1 MSQFKGGP
9 LVKSKLIKQEQGNA
23 LIEVVAFA
31 AIGFGLVLTLG
42 FQMLEQERKVLE
54 LKSLSRNAMR
64 SFLLSPS
71 IDIFDEVFRLQS
83 DSQLLAQESL
93 SVSTSCLQAE
103 CSKPN
108 TLIWLE
114 LQAGDL
120 SAKAFGVTGG

>member
-1 MSQFKGGP
+1 M
-9 LVKSKLIKQEQGNA
+9 KSRMTRQDQGSA

-42 FQMLEQERKVLE
+42 FQLLEQERKVLE

-64 SFLLSPS
+64 SYLLSPS
-71 IDIFDEVFRLQS
+71 GDLFDEVSRLQS
-83 DSQLLAQESL
+83 GSRQLADESL
-93 SVSTSCLQAE
+93 SVSTSCLLAE
-103 CSKPN
+103 CDKPN

-114 LQAGDL
+114 LQVGNL

>member
-1 MSQFKGGP
+1 M
-9 LVKSKLIKQEQGNA
+9 KSKLIKQEQGNA

-71 IDIFDEVFRLQS
+71 ADIFDEVFRLQT
-83 DSQLLAQESL
+83 DSRLLAEENL

-103 CSKPN
+103 CVKPN

-114 LQAGDL
+114 LKAGDL

>member
-1 MSQFKGGP
+1 M
-9 LVKSKLIKQEQGNA
+9 KSRVIRQEQGSA

-42 FQMLEQERKVLE
+42 FQLLEQERKVLE

-64 SFLLSPS
+64 SYLLSPTE
-71 IDIFDEVFRLQS
+71 DLFDEVSMLQS
-83 DSQLLAQESL
+83 NSRLLVKENL
-93 SVSTSCLQAE
+93 SVSTSCLQSE
-103 CSKPN
+103 CDKPN

-114 LQAGDL
+114 LQLGDL

>member
-1 MSQFKGGP
+1 MKNR
-9 LVKSKLIKQEQGNA
+9 LANEEQGSA

-31 AIGFGLVLTLG
+31 AIAFGLVLTLG

-64 SFLLSPS
+64 SFLISTAG
-71 IDIFDEVFRLQS
+71 DVFDEVFRLQS
-83 DSQLLAQESL
+83 QSRLLAEESL

-103 CSKPN
+103 CDKPN

-114 LQAGDL
+114 LQIGDS
-120 SAKAFGVTGG
+120 SAKAFGVRSG

>member
-1 MSQFKGGP
+1 M
-9 LVKSKLIKQEQGNA
+9 KSSLLRQERGSA

-64 SFLLSPS
+64 SYLLSPS
-71 IDIFDEVFRLQS
+71 ADIFEEVFRLQS
-83 DSQLLAQESL
+83 DSRLLAEESL
-93 SVSTSCLQAE
+93 SVSTSCIQVE
-103 CSKPN
+103 CSKSN

-114 LQAGDL
+114 IQAGDL
-120 SAKAFGVTGG
+120 SAKAFGVKGG

>member
-1 MSQFKGGP
+1 M
-9 LVKSKLIKQEQGNA
+9 KSELLQQDRGSA

-54 LKSLSRNAMR
+54 LQNLTRNAMR
-64 SFLLSPS
+64 SYLLNPS
-71 IDIFDEVFRLQS
+71 ADIFDEVFRLQTES
-83 DSQLLAQESL
+83 RILAEESL
-93 SVSTSCLQAE
+93 DVSTSCFEEE

-114 LQAGDL
+114 LQAGEL
-120 SAKAFGVTGG
+120 SAKAFGVGGG

>member
-1 MSQFKGGP
+1 MFQFKGGP
-9 LVKSKLIKQEQGNA
+9 PVKSKLIKQEQGNA

-71 IDIFDEVFRLQS
+71 TDIFDEVFRLQS

-103 CSKPN
+103 CSKRN

-120 SAKAFGVTGG
+120 SAKAFGVTSG

>member
-1 MSQFKGGP
+1 M
-9 LVKSKLIKQEQGNA
+9 KSSLLRQELGSA

-64 SFLLSPS
+64 SYLLSPS
-71 IDIFDEVFRLQS
+71 ADIFDEVFRLKS
-83 DSQLLAQESL
+83 DSRLLAEESL
-93 SVSTSCLQAE
+93 SVSTSCIQAE
-103 CSKPN
+103 CSKSN

-114 LQAGDL
+114 VQAGDL
-120 SAKAFGVTGG
+120 SAKAFGVKGG

>member
-1 MSQFKGGP
+1 MFQFKGEP
-9 LVKSKLIKQEQGNA
+9 PVKSKLIKQEQGNA

-31 AIGFGLVLTLG
+31 AIGFGLVLSLG

-71 IDIFDEVFRLQS
+71 VDIFDDVFRLQT
-83 DSQLLAQESL
+83 DSRLLAEENL
-93 SVSTSCLQAE
+93 SVATSCLQAE
-103 CSKPN
+103 CFKPN

-114 LQAGDL
+114 LKAGDL

>member
-1 MSQFKGGP
+1 MFQFKGGLP
-9 LVKSKLIKQEQGNA
+9 VKSKLVKLEQGNA

-71 IDIFDEVFRLQS
+71 TDIFDEVFRLQS

-103 CSKPN
+103 CSKSN

-120 SAKAFGVTGG
+120 SAKAFGVASG

>member
-1 MSQFKGGP
+1 MFEFKGGP
-9 LVKSKLIKQEQGNA
+9 PVKSKLVKQEQGNA

-42 FQMLEQERKVLE
+42 FQMLEQERKLLE

-71 IDIFDEVFRLQS
+71 TDIFDEVFRLQS

-93 SVSTSCLQAE
+93 SVSTSCLQAQ